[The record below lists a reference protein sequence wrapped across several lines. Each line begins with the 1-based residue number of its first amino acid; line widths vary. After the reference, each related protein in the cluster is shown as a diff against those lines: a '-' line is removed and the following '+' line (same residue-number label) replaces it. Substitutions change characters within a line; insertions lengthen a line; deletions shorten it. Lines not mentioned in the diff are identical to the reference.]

1 MASRVV
7 VALRVKASPERA
19 FEAFTAE
26 IGAWWAPNSL
36 FAFTPR
42 APGVL
47 SFEAD
52 GDGRRLIET
61 REGGKVFEIGR
72 VRVWEPGARLV
83 VGWRQ
88 ATFTPEMAT
97 VVEVTFEAVGEGE
110 TRVTVAHSGWDSV
123 PQDHVA
129 RHGFPLTY
137 FQTRHGEWW
146 RALLERLKEH
156 VK

>member
-7 VALRVKASPERA
+7 VALRVPASPERA

-26 IGAWWAPNSL
+26 IGLWWRPNSL

-47 SFEAD
+47 SFE
-52 GDGRRLIET
+52 GRERLIET

-72 VRVWEPGARLV
+72 VKVWEPGARLV

-88 ATFTPEMAT
+88 ATFTPDMAT
-97 VVEVTFEAVGEGE
+97 EVEVTFEAVGDE
-110 TRVTVAHSGWDSV
+110 TRVTVSHAGWDSV
-123 PQDHVA
+123 PTEHVA
-129 RHGFPLTY
+129 KHHFPETVFLA
-137 FQTRHGEWW
+137 RHGEWW
-146 RALLERLKEH
+146 RALLGGLREH
-156 VK
+156 VR